1 MQKLIEKILKI
12 LAKLVLK
19 KQKPMLVLITGSIGK
34 TSTKEAV
41 YSVLSE
47 KFSVRKNIKNY
58 NNEIGV
64 PLTIIGEDSP
74 KKSPFKWAKLILKSL
89 FLSLFKDGHFPEILV
104 LEIAADKPG
113 DLEYLMQI
121 FNPRFIKASFLTA
134 IAPVHLE
141 FFHSMENI
149 LKEKSVPFHYLSKD
163 SFAVVNIDNCDFDKI
178 KKSTKSKIITYGF
191 SSSAQIRGIKPEIG
205 EEGLSFKIKYK
216 DKIFDF
222 ILKDAFSNH
231 QGLAL
236 LAGFAAGLCFG
247 FGYDQIIRGLKKYKV
262 EAGRMEK
269 IKGIND
275 SIIIN
280 DSYNSSPV
288 ALRKALE
295 ALSFLPF
302 GKRKVAVLGDMLEL
316 GEFSERYHQEIGE
329 YLSGL
334 GIDYLITVGKES
346 QCISDAALKKGFP
359 FDMSAHFGNSEQAA
373 DFIKGFIE
381 RGDVLLIK
389 GSRKIKMEKIVQKI
403 KA

>member
-236 LAGFAAGLCFG
+236 LAGFAA
-247 FGYDQIIRGLKKYKV
+247 
-262 EAGRMEK
+262 
-269 IKGIND
+269 
-275 SIIIN
+275 
-280 DSYNSSPV
+280 
-288 ALRKALE
+288 
-295 ALSFLPF
+295 
-302 GKRKVAVLGDMLEL
+302 EL